1 MSEPSKFESIG
12 ELVRDQ
18 VDPALDTDAHRVN
31 RLRFVDAAHGSK
43 KVRAGHLN
51 RWLALAAVSA
61 VLLLVVGSWHFT
73 RGPEILRFTVGVE
86 ASEGKVGTYIAPI
99 ASQPLPVHFSDGSK
113 IHVHPAARVRVAET
127 TARGASISL
136 ESGRVDLEV
145 NKAEGAWS
153 VVAGPYRVRVTGT
166 KFDVSW
172 KPEEGHAEVR
182 VKEGMVV
189 VTGPSVETGVE
200 VSAGEHFSS
209 RSLVTVKPAVSSS
222 GVVMSDTPES
232 IPSTAGLEPSEQL
245 RPAVDD
251 ALAEPSSSEDARV
264 EKLPPPTWNE
274 LAAQGK
280 YDDIVRQAE
289 AKGVETVLSTGSASE
304 LHALSQAARFTGKA
318 GLGNRCL
325 LQLRARHPASSQARS
340 AAFVLGRT
348 ADQAGQSASALQW
361 YDTYLSESPGGSL
374 AAEAQGRRMVL
385 LQRMGR
391 TAEAQSAARTYLD
404 RYPKGGYAAVAKDVL
419 GQ

>member
-1 MSEPSKFESIG
+1 
-12 ELVRDQ
+12 
-18 VDPALDTDAHRVN
+18 
-31 RLRFVDAAHGSK
+31 
-43 KVRAGHLN
+43 
-51 RWLALAAVSA
+51 
-61 VLLLVVGSWHFT
+61 
-73 RGPEILRFTVGVE
+73 VGVE
-86 ASEGKVGTYIAPI
+86 VSEGKVGTYIAPI

-113 IHVHPAARVRVAET
+113 IHVHPAARVLVAET

-145 NKAEGAWS
+145 NKLGGAWS

-182 VKEGMVV
+182 VEEGVVV

-200 VSAGEHFSS
+200 VRAGEHFSS
-209 RSLVTVKPAVSSS
+209 RSLVTLKPAESSS
-222 GVVMSDTPES
+222 VAAMLDPPEV
-232 IPSTAGLEPSEQL
+232 
-245 RPAVDD
+245 RPATTGEEPADEPQPLVDD
-251 ALAEPSSSEDARV
+251 TIVAEPSSSEETRV
-264 EKLPPPTWNE
+264 EELPPPTWNE

-289 AKGVETVLSTGSASE
+289 AKGVETVLSTGSATE

-348 ADQAGQSASALQW
+348 ADQSGQSASALQW
-361 YDTYLSESPGGSL
+361 YDTYLSESPGGAL

-391 TAEAQSAARTYLD
+391 TSEAQSAARTYLD